1 MKFGKKQNK
10 LDLTGFDDCNSDYA
24 EIEYLKRQMPENL
37 RKPMYYIPTS
47 ILSLIKN
54 YSVYNLIKF
63 EQEQT
68 IENTDIKNVEVSLNT
83 KFNLSSSLGL
93 FGAQSS
99 SKYINRRVVFTIEF
113 YPEEPEKKK

>member
-1 MKFGKKQNK
+1 
-10 LDLTGFDDCNSDYA
+10 
-24 EIEYLKRQMPENL
+24 MPENL

-68 IENTDIKNVEVSLNT
+68 IENTDIKNVEMSLNT

-93 FGAQSS
+93 FGSQSS
-99 SKYINRRVVFTIEF
+99 IKNRNHID
-113 YPEEPEKKK
+113 